1 MPQLADWFQR
11 NAGSLLATDTSSA
24 YGSVGR
30 GKYQMPNSLRRLLFL
45 LVFPVFAVIGVEGG
59 KAGVAKLGHDTNAIL
74 WRGPTD
80 SASLNLIYGS
90 GGEDDQPR
98 GPFTFVQEDMNG
110 SNPKFDIRDQYGV
123 KWKVKLGSEARPE
136 VAATRLVWAA
146 GYFTT
151 EDYFLPDLHVQDL
164 PRHLHRGQ
172 NLVASDGTLHNVRL
186 KRAAKDEKK
195 LGTWEWGSNPFENT
209 REFNGLRVLM
219 ALINNWDLKDLN
231 NAVYQAKH
239 ADGSEQP
246 QQIYLVSDLG
256 ASFGTTGY
264 TLLTDQSRG
273 NIEAYKHS
281 KFISNMTPDYVDFGT
296 PSRPPLLETFNLP
309 VFVQRIDLRWIG
321 RRVPRAD
328 ARWMGQVLGQL
339 SPEQIRDAFR
349 AAGYSSKE
357 VNEFAS
363 VVQGR
368 IAELNAL

>member
-1 MPQLADWFQR
+1 
-11 NAGSLLATDTSSA
+11 
-24 YGSVGR
+24 
-30 GKYQMPNSLRRLLFL
+30 MPNSLRRLLFL
-45 LVFPVFAVIGVEGG
+45 LVFMHAIVGVKSG
-59 KAGVAKLGHDTNAIL
+59 KAGVAKLGHDSSAML
-74 WRGPTD
+74 WRDPTD
-80 SASLNLIYGS
+80 FASLNLIYGS

-98 GPFTFVQEDMNG
+98 GPFTFVQEDLNG
-110 SNPKFDIRDQYGV
+110 SNPKFDVRDSDGV
-123 KWKVKLGSEARPE
+123 KWKVKLGAEARPE

-151 EDYFLPDLHVQDL
+151 EDYFLENLHVQDL
-164 PRHLHRGQ
+164 PRHLYRGQ
-172 NLVASDGTLHNVRL
+172 NLVGRDGAFHNVRL
-186 KRAAKDEKK
+186 KRPTKDEKK
-195 LGTWEWGSNPFENT
+195 LGTWQWGSNPFEGT

-239 ADGSEQP
+239 ADGLEKL

-256 ASFGTTGY
+256 ASFGSTGY
-264 TLLTDQSRG
+264 RLFTDASKG

-281 KFISNMTPDYVDFGT
+281 KFISNITPDYVDFGA

-328 ARWMGQVLGQL
+328 AKWMGQVLGQL

-349 AAGYSSKE
+349 AAGYPPQE
-357 VNEFAS
+357 VNDFAT